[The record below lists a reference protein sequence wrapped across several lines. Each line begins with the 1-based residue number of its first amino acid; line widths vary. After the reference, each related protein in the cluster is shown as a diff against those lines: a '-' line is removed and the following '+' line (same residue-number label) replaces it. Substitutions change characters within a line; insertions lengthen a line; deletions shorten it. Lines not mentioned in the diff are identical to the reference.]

1 MLWQFLVFM
10 MMRIFVLYL
19 TCPRFWPRPRLL
31 DWGDMMAY
39 SMDFRPMYS
48 DRGLRSRAQCF
59 MDPYAAAIIRS
70 RGTFADLSV
79 VNESTTEPVDTLAT
93 VDVESVVDGGAS
105 QVPLPGV
112 EPNCFDINLFNRL
125 RMIKCIPLKLR
136 LGFAKIFRSALENV
150 LRCLGDLSSWVQ
162 LLILLTEFN
171 DDLVL
176 TSSGV
181 APSTPDTLH
190 GLEAKHTYAPPLTL
204 SSSPLG
210 VDALF
215 VHKDMVLNRIRSFP
229 KGTSCGR
236 DGLRAQ
242 HLADILGG
250 TASAVADDLLGS
262 IIGPGGGLHPIA
274 VGTVWRRFISKVASS
289 SVGSL
294 SLRVTRLGFL
304 CIWWILRMLS
314 ILSIGVYYF
323 RKLGSGVQQEDP
335 LGPLLFALALHPLV
349 HAINQSC
356 ELTLQDWYLDDGTI
370 NGDTLMVVKAL
381 DIIITDGPTRC
392 LILNVDKT
400 ELFWTMEDPRGFCLD
415 LALKRVSKT
424 ISLMEAVHKLHDPQF
439 EFDPALRT
447 SLKKIFTASGP
458 GFGD

>member
-1 MLWQFLVFM
+1 MHLIRLAFG
-10 MMRIFVLYL
+10 FVVSAFVP
-19 TCPRFWPRPRLL
+19 TLL
-31 DWGDMMAY
+31 
-39 SMDFRPMYS
+39 
-48 DRGLRSRAQCF
+48 
-59 MDPYAAAIIRS
+59 
-70 RGTFADLSV
+70 ADLSV

-150 LRCLGDLSSWVQ
+150 LRCLGDLSAWVQ

-289 SVGSL
+289 SVG
-294 SLRVTRLGFL
+294 
-304 CIWWILRMLS
+304 
-314 ILSIGVYYF
+314 
-323 RKLGSGVQQEDP
+323 VQQEDP

-400 ELFWTMEDPRGFCLD
+400 KLFWTMEDPRGFCLD